1 MPRPLITFITGQ
13 YVPRCQ
19 HDIDKHFSDYQTI
32 QYMDSGS
39 VSLRVGERSYALNG
53 RWFWSAYPGPRIS
66 FRAGERGGWWV
77 HRYLAFRG
85 PLVKRWE
92 ADGLFPIAPQPAPA
106 GQSWAARMDELI
118 GTVSE
123 SDPWQV
129 TKAGHALESLLIDL
143 AAARAERPAESGTG
157 SAWVKSATSRIS
169 ESEATIDYDAVAR
182 ELGMSVRSLRRNF
195 RRRLGVSPHQYVIA
209 QRMRVARQRLL
220 ETDVPIKEIARELGY
235 ADVFYFGRQF
245 KQQTGVAPAAFRRS
259 REG

>member
-1 MPRPLITFITGQ
+1 MPRPGITFITGQ
-13 YVPRCQ
+13 YVPRCR
-19 HDIDKHFSDYQTI
+19 HDIDKYFGDYQTI
-32 QYMDSGS
+32 QYMDAGS
-39 VSLRVGERSYALNG
+39 VSVRVGEKSYALNG

-66 FRAGERGGWWV
+66 FRAQEPGGWWV

-92 ADGLFPIAPQPAPA
+92 QDGLFPITPQPAP
-106 GQSWAARMDELI
+106 GGRSWASRMDELI
-118 GTVSE
+118 GWASE
-123 SDPWQV
+123 TDPWQV
-129 TKAGHALESLLIDL
+129 TKAGHALESLMIDL
-143 AAARAERPAESGTG
+143 AAGRAEQNAASGGAPA
-157 SAWVKSATSRIS
+157 WMQSATRRMQKQASV
-169 ESEATIDYDAVAR
+169 IDYDAVAR

-195 RRRLGVSPHQYVIA
+195 RRRLGLSPHQYVIA
-209 QRMRVARQRLL
+209 QRIRVARQRLL